1 MLLLHGFVIAKHKN
15 ASAYRTK
22 FEANL
27 PDILESFNDLYRTVI
42 GRITVEALKVILTH
56 LDMNGPI
63 GLCLLSHGL
72 NQFSPVL
79 MSKLSLVYQERVL
92 KVLQVWADWFLFS
105 DAYVNGLHST
115 FLRSGNSGVVAFHS
129 ISTETEDKTNYDE
142 TGDVGKANPDAAL
155 AIGKSAATK
164 ELMSLPL
171 AELERRCRH
180 NGLSLVGGKEMMV
193 ARLLYL
199 EESEKQRGYELA
211 DNLKYSQS
219 YPRES
224 GVDTGPVGFLGRNH
238 QVEDDMNILSKI
250 PIPAPEL
257 KPFPN
262 KTVPDPVL
270 PASKWAR
277 R

>member
-27 PDILESFNDLYRTVI
+27 PDILESFNDLYRIVT
-42 GRITVEALKVILTH
+42 GRITVEALK
-56 LDMNGPI
+56 
-63 GLCLLSHGL
+63 
-72 NQFSPVL
+72 
-79 MSKLSLVYQERVL
+79 ERVL
-92 KVLQVWADWFLFS
+92 KVLQVWADWFLFL

-129 ISTETEDKTNYDE
+129 ISTETEDKTNYVE

-171 AELERRCRH
+171 AELERWCRH

-199 EESEKQRGYELA
+199 EESEKQRGYELT

-224 GVDTGPVGFLGRNH
+224 GVDTGPVGFSGRNH

-257 KPFPN
+257 KPFTN